1 MGTKYC
7 DHGAYGFG
15 TFNGYISNTANND
28 NGTAGNTLT
37 VTGVTAGIINIGSQ
51 ISGGGLPSG
60 YVVAA
65 FVSGT
70 RGGAGVYTVR
80 RVPIDST
87 VVLRATTG
95 LTAINGLPLVTPLAW
110 GVPQEGDGTAKT
122 AATTSATTSW
132 DLSAATAAAGAT
144 ISVMGATLTCVAS
157 GATNNQFNAGTGTTL
172 INNIVTAINRAGNT
186 VTVAAQASG
195 WRTPKV
201 QDAVFARITGNN
213 LEVMTRAGSAT
224 YNGLT
229 AMTHT
234 GLTGTVPANPTWSG
248 GSGGC
253 WGYLFNS
260 SGTIWPSAIA
270 ANSYSFF
277 ANNHLAGFV
286 GDTTSGGEDVYI
298 RSGKTIFQYLGS
310 SMVFPAFSATG
321 SAAKPVNF
329 IFDAGVEWAD
339 GSNPQIRITA
349 TPNTSGQLGVIQAA
363 GVGNISVN
371 FLSPKYADGTY
382 GIVASAA
389 PNALGPTAAVSIAAS
404 PGVRISGIEIDAQ
417 TDTTSGINGGF
428 AAISLPYNN
437 GGANGYT
444 SVVHKCKLRSKNNA
458 SFFVTST
465 SALDFEIF
473 DIDCD
478 GTDMSVP
485 LTRAFSFSSAHGSS
499 GLISFEN
506 IRFNNLPNLS
516 NAFDPA
522 DTCNAAM
529 TVVMSNISWGTLKN
543 KGPIFPGAVNSRALR
558 YVSAFSSYGGRD
570 FSFDSPVIFYD
581 WDSNGAYP
589 TLNAKLL
596 DGITPWSMRVVPS
609 RTTGAIT
616 QSTAGELPRIA
627 KIIPAAVDLAE
638 GVRTVNVEFLVEQSL
653 SFSTKDMSLLICYQ
667 DTSGNVV
674 THDTFDPFGS
684 AFTASTAAW
693 SGSSSSSQVTWA
705 GSVVLNKYKISTVTP
720 SAVKAGSEMS
730 IYVRFHSKVTSTTQA
745 IFVDPEIV
753 VQ

>member
-7 DHGAYGFG
+7 DHGAYGSG
-15 TFNGYISNTANND
+15 TFNGYISNTAKND

-37 VTGVTAGIINIGSQ
+37 VTAVTAGIINIGSQ
-51 ISGGGLPSG
+51 ISGGGLPDG

-70 RGGAGVYTVR
+70 QGGNGVYTVR
-80 RVPIDST
+80 RVPSDST

-95 LTAINGLPLVTPLAW
+95 LSAINGLPLVTPLAW

-122 AATTSATTSW
+122 AATASATASW
-132 DLSAATAAAGAT
+132 TLNAATAAAGAT
-144 ISVMGATLTCVAS
+144 ISIMGATLTCVAS

-172 INNIVTAINRAGNT
+172 IDNIVTAINRAGNT

-201 QDAVFARITGNN
+201 QDAVFARRTGNN

-234 GLTGTVPANPTWSG
+234 GLTGTVPSNPTWSG

-260 SGTIWPSAIA
+260 SGTIWRSAIA

-298 RSGKTIFQYLGS
+298 RSNKTIYQYLGS
-310 SMVFPAFSATG
+310 SFVFPGFAATG
-321 SAAKPVNF
+321 SAANPVKYL
-329 IFDAGVEWAD
+329 FDTGVEWPD
-339 GSNPQIRITA
+339 GAYPQIRITA
-349 TPNTSGQLGVIQAA
+349 TPNTSAQLGVIPQAA
-363 GVGNISVN
+363 TGNISVS
-371 FLSPKYADGTY
+371 FISPKYDNGTY
-382 GIVASAA
+382 GILATAS
-389 PNALGPTAAVSIAAS
+389 PSALGWNASVSIAGS
-404 PGVRISGIEIDAQ
+404 PGVRVSGIDIDAQ
-417 TDTTSGINGGF
+417 TGVTSGSNGGS
-428 AAISLPYNN
+428 AVISLPYNN
-437 GGANGYT
+437 SGSNGYT
-444 SVVHKCKLRSKNNA
+444 SVVSKCRLRSKNNMP
-458 SFFVTST
+458 FFVTNT
-465 SALDFEIF
+465 SALDYEIF

-478 GTDMSVP
+478 GSGMSVP
-485 LTRAFSFSSAHGSS
+485 MTRAFNFSSAHTSS
-499 GLISFEN
+499 GLITLEN
-506 IRFNNLPNLS
+506 VRFNNLPNLS

-543 KGPIFPGAVNSRALR
+543 KGPIFPGAVSSRALR
-558 YVSAFSSYGGRD
+558 YVSAFTSYGNRD
-570 FSFDSPVIFYD
+570 FSFDSPVLFYD

-596 DGITPWSMRVVPS
+596 DGITPWSIRVVPS
-609 RTTGAIT
+609 RTVGAIT
-616 QSTAGELPRIA
+616 PNSAGELPRIA
-627 KIIPAAVDLAE
+627 KIIPDSVSLAE
-638 GVRTVNVEFLVEQSL
+638 GVRTVNVELLIEQSL
-653 SFSTKDMSLLICYQ
+653 SFTTGDVSLLICYQ

-674 THDTFDPFGS
+674 THDTFTPIG
-684 AFTASTAAW
+684 AALNASTAGW
-693 SGSSSSSQVTWA
+693 SGSSSSSQVTWS
-705 GSVVLNKYKISTVTP
+705 GSVVLNKFKLSTVTP

-730 IYVRFHSKVTSTTQA
+730 IYVRFHSKVTSTTQV
-745 IFVDPEIV
+745 IFVDPEVV